1 METGSRKGR
10 VLMSQINVTPLVDV
24 MLVLLI
30 IFMVTAPMMQ
40 EGLDVNLPQV
50 EATAI
55 NSQDEPL
62 VVTIDKAKRVYLNGR
77 QFNRKELAEKLEAIA
92 AANKDKMVLLRAD
105 KAVPYGA
112 VVEAMAD
119 IRKAGIKKVGMMTE
133 PEEAR
138 GGALP

>member
-1 METGSRKGR
+1 METGNRKNR
-10 VLMSQINVTPLVDV
+10 LLMSQINVTPLVDV

-55 NSQDEPL
+55 NSDHEPL
-62 VVTIDKAKRVYLNGR
+62 IVTIDANRRTYLNGK
-77 QFNRKELAEKLEAIA
+77 QFRNDALREKLKAIA
-92 AANKDKMVLLRAD
+92 SSNKERMVLLRAD
-105 KAVPYGA
+105 RAVPYGI

-133 PEEAR
+133 PEESR
-138 GGALP
+138 

>member
-77 QFNRKELAEKLEAIA
+77 QFKRKELAEKLEAIA

-119 IRKAGIKKVGMMTE
+119 IRKAGIIKVGMMTD

-138 GGALP
+138 